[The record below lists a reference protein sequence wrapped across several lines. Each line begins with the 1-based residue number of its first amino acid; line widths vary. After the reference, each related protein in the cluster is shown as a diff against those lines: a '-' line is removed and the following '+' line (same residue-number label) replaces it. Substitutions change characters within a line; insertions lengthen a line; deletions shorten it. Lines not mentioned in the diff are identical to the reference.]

1 MSILTGY
8 LSATSGTA
16 KIGGIDILEN
26 PIKAKKFI
34 GYLPEQPPLYLE
46 MTVKEYLSFVFDLR
60 KSKLNKAEHI
70 KEICDVVQITDAY
83 NRVIRNL
90 SKGYRQR
97 VGIASALVGNPDV
110 LILDE
115 PTNGLD
121 PKQIIDI
128 RNLIKKLGEDH
139 TIILSTHILSEV
151 QTICDRIIII
161 GKGKIVT
168 DEYVQNM
175 DNALKG
181 NRRIIAKIAG
191 PKDDIIREI
200 RRINGVLN
208 VILANAQD
216 DVASVIVES
225 QNEIDIRKPLFNLLA
240 QKSWPLMEI
249 QNLSASL
256 EEIFITAVNDADATA
271 NDVQKGVKK

>member
-110 LILDE
+110 LIFDE